1 MDNGYICVMKHEKK
15 YKEQEAYEEYLNESD
30 VAYSVKKESESEE
43 YDIPVDI
50 LVDLANKALLEVE
63 NGKGCTTEEAMR
75 FINKE
80 MGWK

>member
-1 MDNGYICVMKHEKK
+1 MDNGYICVMNHEKK
-15 YKEQEAYEEYLNESD
+15 YKEQEVFEKFLNESD
-30 VAYSVKKESESEE
+30 VAYSIKNESASEE

-63 NGKGCTTEEAMR
+63 SGKGYTTEEVMG